1 MKTYRACA
9 LLPLLLLCGCVSDQ
23 ARLDVARSAA
33 VSYNAAAAFPS
44 PAAAAIEANQIAIA
58 HAVGHDLTIANGSA
72 QDPAT
77 ATTTG
82 AK

>member
-1 MKTYRACA
+1 MRALI
-9 LLPLLLLCGCVSDQ
+9 LLPLMLSCGCVSDQ

-44 PAAAAIEANQIAIA
+44 PTAAAIEVNQIAIA
-58 HAVGHDLTIANGSA
+58 HAMGHDLTLVNGSA
-72 QDPAT
+72 LDPAGT
-77 ATTTG
+77 ATTG

>member
-1 MKTYRACA
+1 MRSLI
-9 LLPLLLLCGCVSDQ
+9 LLPFVLLCASCVSDQ

-44 PAAAAIEANQIAIA
+44 PTAAAIEANQIAIA
-58 HAVGHDLTIANGSA
+58 QAMGHPLTLVNGSA
-72 QDPAT
+72 QDPAGVT
-77 ATTTG
+77 TTTG